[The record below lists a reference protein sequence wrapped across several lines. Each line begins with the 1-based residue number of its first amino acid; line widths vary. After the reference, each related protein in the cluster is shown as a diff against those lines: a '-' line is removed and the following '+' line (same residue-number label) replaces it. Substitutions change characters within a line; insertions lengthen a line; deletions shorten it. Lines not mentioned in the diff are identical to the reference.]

1 MSPVWGDDHRDVA
14 VDMVPDS
21 VNIQLTE
28 SRHVA
33 VSDLHS
39 TIVENLD
46 SIGSTYATHHH
57 CHHQRAPQVFPVS
70 AIQALTGREQVRY
83 MRLLRGI
90 ARALGV
96 QPFGSTRHILI
107 NVHLAARRL
116 QFDTPG
122 SIPGH
127 DTDIPDRWLPTMSEL
142 QDMALH
148 INMRYGTRTTSRC
161 LSPIRSRTPPG
172 GRHRPHRP
180 AAPHDTAAG
189 KGPPQMQGPSCA
201 TPGCPCTSTYSGQP
215 GEACCR
221 TCSRGTPCKANY
233 HERPTGHRPAQSPPQ
248 DGLTYPHCAT
258 PGCPCTATFNG
269 QPGQACCRTCRQG
282 TPCAANF
289 HTRPFPDTDQHSTL
303 PPMQHTHTLAGAGPQ
318 MPIDLSHEA
327 DMDYAEGSDGDMYD
341 LDDNRPPPY
350 AIHDFMDDL
359 SGALRSERTALTN
372 TDRTSVGRIIV
383 ATVIIYVT
391 WITMQVIQRAL
402 ERYLG

>member
-21 VNIQLTE
+21 VNVQVAE
-28 SRHVA
+28 PRQVA

-46 SIGSTYATHHH
+46 SIASTYATHRS
-57 CHHQRAPQVFPVS
+57 CHHRRAPQVFPVS

-83 MRLLRGI
+83 MRLLRSI
-90 ARALGV
+90 ASALGV

-107 NVHLAARRL
+107 NVHIAARRL

-127 DTDIPDRWLPTMSEL
+127 DTDMPNRWLPTLYEL

-148 INMRYGTRTTSRC
+148 INMRYASQTTSGRR
-161 LSPIRSRTPPG
+161 SPVRSRTPPG

-180 AAPHDTAAG
+180 AVPHDTVDD
-189 KGPPQMQGPSCA
+189 KGQLPSCV
-201 TPGCPCTSTYSGQP
+201 TPGCPCTSTYNGQP

-221 TCSRGTPCKANY
+221 TCSRGDPCKANY
-233 HERPTGHRPAQSPPQ
+233 HVRPMMQTGQRPTQSPPQ
-248 DGLTYPHCAT
+248 DGLTYPHCVT

-282 TPCAANF
+282 TPCVANF
-289 HTRPFPDTDQHSTL
+289 HTRPFPDADRHSTL
-303 PPMQHTHTLAGAGPQ
+303 PPVQQTHSLAGACPQ
-318 MPIDLSHEA
+318 MPIDLSDDA
-327 DMDYAEGSDGDMYD
+327 DMVCVEGSDGDMYD
-341 LDDNRPPPY
+341 QDDNRPPPY

-359 SGALRSERTALTN
+359 SGAIRSERAALTN
-372 TDRTSVGRIIV
+372 TDRTSVGRIVV

-391 WITMQVIQRAL
+391 WVTMQVIQRAL

>member
-1 MSPVWGDDHRDVA
+1 
-14 VDMVPDS
+14 
-21 VNIQLTE
+21 
-28 SRHVA
+28 
-33 VSDLHS
+33 
-39 TIVENLD
+39 
-46 SIGSTYATHHH
+46 
-57 CHHQRAPQVFPVS
+57 
-70 AIQALTGREQVRY
+70 

-148 INMRYGTRTTSRC
+148 INMRYGTHTTSRC

-180 AAPHDTAAG
+180 AVPHDTAAG
-189 KGPPQMQGPSCA
+189 KGPPHCRAPAVPPLDAPVLRPTMVNLERRAVVHAAVVLRARRTIMTAAQLVTDQPRALHRMSSHTRTVQPQVALALPPSMDSQDKRA
-201 TPGCPCTSTYSGQP
+201 AGRADRAHRVLRTSTHDRFQILTNIQRCHLCSILTLLQ
-215 GEACCR
+215 ARARRCR
-221 TCSRGTPCKANY
+221 STYQMTLIWTTLRAVMGICTIWMTIAHPHMPYMTSWMT
-233 HERPTGHRPAQSPPQ
+233 SV
-248 DGLTYPHCAT
+248 GL
-258 PGCPCTATFNG
+258 
-269 QPGQACCRTCRQG
+269 
-282 TPCAANF
+282 
-289 HTRPFPDTDQHSTL
+289 
-303 PPMQHTHTLAGAGPQ
+303 
-318 MPIDLSHEA
+318 I
-327 DMDYAEGSDGDMYD
+327 
-341 LDDNRPPPY
+341 
-350 AIHDFMDDL
+350 
-359 SGALRSERTALTN
+359 RSERAALTN

>member
-1 MSPVWGDDHRDVA
+1 M
-14 VDMVPDS
+14 
-21 VNIQLTE
+21 T
-28 SRHVA
+28 
-33 VSDLHS
+33 SDPPMLHS
-39 TIVENLD
+39 
-46 SIGSTYATHHH
+46 AAAKR
-57 CHHQRAPQVFPVS
+57 RAPQVFPVS

-127 DTDIPDRWLPTMSEL
+127 DTDIPDRWLPTLSEL

-148 INMRYGTRTTSRC
+148 INMRYGTHTTSRC

-180 AAPHDTAAG
+180 AVPQDTAAG
-189 KGPPQMQGPSCA
+189 KGPPHMQGPHCA

-233 HERPTGHRPAQSPPQ
+233 HERPMMQTGQSQTHAEP
-248 DGLTYPHCAT
+248 
-258 PGCPCTATFNG
+258 
-269 QPGQACCRTCRQG
+269 
-282 TPCAANF
+282 
-289 HTRPFPDTDQHSTL
+289 ST
-303 PPMQHTHTLAGAGPQ
+303 G
-318 MPIDLSHEA
+318 
-327 DMDYAEGSDGDMYD
+327 
-341 LDDNRPPPY
+341 
-350 AIHDFMDDL
+350 
-359 SGALRSERTALTN
+359 
-372 TDRTSVGRIIV
+372 
-383 ATVIIYVT
+383 
-391 WITMQVIQRAL
+391 
-402 ERYLG
+402 